1 VDNDAAA
8 AVGILIGVLLIGGFF
23 GGICAA
29 IASSKGRSV
38 IGWFF
43 GGFFLGFII
52 FPFFGI
58 IMIILVACLPNL
70 KEKQRREEAIDRENR
85 RLREQLMQEQIKNE
99 AFRRHAA
106 ARLDNHD
113 VQLGVDTRSAAPLLG
128 AGFPGA
134 PQLGSTTP
142 MLEHDPLANLMP
154 EAPGATPTF
163 GDPAASNPFR
173 DPFAGGSASH
183 VQTNHGQTNDAPP
196 FFNGVPSPRSNGAY
210 PPERDA
216 GSSPPPLPAGMP
228 QNSPT
233 PAREWHYEIG
243 GETRGP
249 VTDRQLIALAKSGE
263 VTAATLLWTEQLGD
277 WKAAGQIKPLQPH
290 LRT

>member
-1 VDNDAAA
+1 VDEAGL
-8 AVGILIGVLLIGGFF
+8 AVQLVFMLIFGVVA
-23 GGICAA
+23 AA
-29 IASSKGRSV
+29 IASSKGRSAF
-38 IGWFF
+38 GWFF
-43 GGFFLGFII
+43 GGFFLGLIGVII
-52 FPFFGI
+52 
-58 IMIILVACLPNL
+58 VACLANL

-113 VQLGVDTRSAAPLLG
+113 VQLGVDTRSAAPMLG
-128 AGFPGA
+128 TSFPGA

-142 MLEHDPLANLMP
+142 MLEHDPLTNLMP
-154 EAPGATPTF
+154 DAPGPTPTF
-163 GDPAASNPFR
+163 GEPDVSNPFR
-173 DPFAGGSASH
+173 DPFANGAASH
-183 VQTNHGQTNDAPP
+183 DQATRSQANDAPP
-196 FFNGVPSPRSNGAY
+196 FFNKIPSPRSNGAY
-210 PPERDA
+210 PPDRDA
-216 GSSPPPLPAGMP
+216 PSNPPPLPAGVP
-228 QNSPT
+228 QHSPT

-243 GETRGP
+243 GETHGP